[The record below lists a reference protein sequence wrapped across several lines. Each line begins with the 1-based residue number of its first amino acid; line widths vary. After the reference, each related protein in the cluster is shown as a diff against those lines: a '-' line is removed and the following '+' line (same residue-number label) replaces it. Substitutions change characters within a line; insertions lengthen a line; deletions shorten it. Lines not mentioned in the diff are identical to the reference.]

1 MKFISVLFLAT
12 TTFFQSL
19 FGIKTPAVINTSPP
33 PANTI
38 RVFLVPTTTDLEL
51 HLSGTNQ
58 NLSAVAVRLIYHY
71 SKTPSGIIITPNAQ
85 LFKDNWSF
93 PVKKADINATQKT
106 VTFDLAAVNI
116 STTGY
121 LLNSDLLLAKINSS
135 AGLDQFSFDQKE
147 TKIYGKDTK
156 EIPLIFN

>member
-1 MKFISVLFLAT
+1 MKFISALFLAA
-12 TTFFQSL
+12 TTFFQGL
-19 FGIKTPAVINTSPP
+19 FGVKTPPP
-33 PANTI
+33 LPVVNAI
-38 RVFLVPTTTDLEL
+38 KIYLVPTATDLEI
-51 HLSGTNQ
+51 HLSGSNQ
-58 NLSAVAVRLIYHY
+58 DLSAIAVRLVYHY
-71 SKTPSGIIITPNAQ
+71 SNTPSGITITPNAL

-121 LLNSDLLLAKINSS
+121 LLNSDFSLAKINLS
-135 AGLDQFSFDQKE
+135 AGLDQFSFDPKE